1 MYISR
6 LFDGFC
12 LISKTS
18 FILTKQMSIA
28 KPCAEN
34 VEVIY
39 FYFLISKAP
48 EDTSPVASAKGL
60 KR

>member
-1 MYISR
+1 
-6 LFDGFC
+6 
-12 LISKTS
+12 
-18 FILTKQMSIA
+18 MSIA